1 MITLIYKEIE
11 KSISGR
17 IEFMVFYNRIENL
30 VRFYNFSQNNYED
43 YIKDKR
49 KELKDFEKE
58 IENRENRTINEEYLG
73 EYTFTE
79 YEMTITIKDELY
91 GIERDFLEFQ
101 KMIFIILCYSEM
113 EKLFDNF
120 VDIHIG
126 KNVRFKNLKE
136 KILRLNND
144 LQVDLTE
151 LINSLDPLRQIR
163 NYLVHQYDYWDSEIL
178 IKKKETHQKIKD
190 IKNLNDEMLS
200 NILNLIIEKIIEFE
214 IEYDKKMSIIND

>member
-1 MITLIYKEIE
+1 MITLNYIEIE
-11 KSISGR
+11 DSISGR

-30 VRFYNFSQNNYED
+30 VRFHNFSQNNYED
-43 YIKDKR
+43 YIKVKR

-58 IENRENRTINEEYLG
+58 VENYENRTIKDEYLG

-79 YEMTITIKDELY
+79 YEMTMTIKEELY

-101 KMIFIILCYSEM
+101 KMTFIILCYSEM
-113 EKLFDNF
+113 EKLFDNL

-144 LQVDLTE
+144 LQVDLTK
-151 LINSLDPLRQIR
+151 IITKLDPLRQIR

-190 IKNLNDEMLS
+190 IKKLNDEMLS
-200 NILNLIIEKIIEFE
+200 NVLNLIIEEIIEFE
-214 IEYDKKMSIIND
+214 IEYDKKMSNII

>member
-1 MITLIYKEIE
+1 MITLNYIEIE
-11 KSISGR
+11 DSISGR

-30 VRFYNFSQNNYED
+30 VRFHNFSQNNYED
-43 YIKDKR
+43 YIKVKR

-58 IENRENRTINEEYLG
+58 VENYENRTIKDEYLG

-79 YEMTITIKDELY
+79 YEMTMTIKEELY

-101 KMIFIILCYSEM
+101 KMTFIILCYSEM
-113 EKLFDNF
+113 EKFFDNL

-144 LQVDLTE
+144 LQVDLTK
-151 LINSLDPLRQIR
+151 LITKLDPLRQIR

-190 IKNLNDEMLS
+190 IKKLNDEMLS
-200 NILNLIIEKIIEFE
+200 NILNLIIEEIIEFE
-214 IEYDKKMSIIND
+214 IEYDKKMSNII